1 MSSLNQLSIAHP
13 LDSLFAY
20 LDGVDGRVPLDEL
33 TSRLA
38 DLEIDC
44 GDVAEFI
51 RFSNKGYARNS
62 MREGRWYHAWAMCWK
77 NGQRSPIHD
86 HAGSSC
92 GVRVL
97 RGALTETIFERAP
110 NGHIKAVCSRDLAA
124 GAVCGSENADMHQI
138 SNLQAGAAD
147 LVTLHIYS
155 PPLARMGTYSLTDAI
170 RGEELMAMEFGDA
183 AGI

>member
-1 MSSLNQLSIAHP
+1 MALP
-13 LDSLFAY
+13 LDALFAY
-20 LDGVDGRVPLDEL
+20 LDDLNGRVPLAEL
-33 TSRLA
+33 TSRLT
-38 DLEIDC
+38 DLEIEC
-44 GDVAEFI
+44 QDVAEFI
-51 RFSNKGYARNS
+51 CFSNKGYARNS
-62 MREGRWYHAWAMCWK
+62 LRKGLWYHAWIMCWK

-97 RGALTETIFERAP
+97 RGMLTETIFERAP
-110 NGHIKAVCSRDLAA
+110 NDHVKAVFSRDLAA
-124 GAVCGSENADMHQI
+124 GGVCASEDTDMHQV

-155 PPLARMGTYSLTDAI
+155 PPLVRMGTYSLTDAT
-170 RGEELMAMEFGDA
+170 RGEELMAMEFIDS

>member
-1 MSSLNQLSIAHP
+1 MALT
-13 LDSLFAY
+13 LDALFGY
-20 LDGVDGRVPLDEL
+20 LDGLDGRVPLAEL
-33 TSRLA
+33 TSRVA
-38 DLEIDC
+38 DCEIDC

-62 MREGRWYHAWAMCWK
+62 LREGNSYHAWIMCWK

-92 GVRVL
+92 SVRVL
-97 RGALTETIFERAP
+97 RGTLTETIFERAP
-110 NGHIKAVCSRDLAA
+110 NGHVKAVFSRDLAA
-124 GAVCGSENADMHQI
+124 GGVCGSEDSDMHQI

-155 PPLARMGTYSLTDAI
+155 PPLVRMGTYSLTEAT